1 MCYNLSFISVLAYL
15 YMEVNKMNMNDY
27 ITKHWAEIYKKVRK
41 VTKNHQ
47 NTDDLLNDLVMTLLE
62 KPSEYHD
69 SLLENDKVQHW
80 FTTSAHTQI
89 NSKTSPFFYKYKS
102 FSMRTT
108 SFEEWMPVEE
118 EVDTIAMAEEIK
130 EYISYQLQTYNVYTR
145 TLATEHL
152 LYNKSYSEISR
163 EYKINRRYVS
173 ETVNPCKNEI
183 FKKIRERW
191 NY

>member
-47 NTDDLLNDLVMTLLE
+47 NTDDLLNDLVMSLLE

-69 SLLENDKVQHW
+69 SLLDNNKVQHW

-130 EYISYQLQTYNVYTR
+130 EYISSHLQTYNVYTR

>member
-1 MCYNLSFISVLAYL
+1 
-15 YMEVNKMNMNDY
+15 MNMNDY

-69 SLLENDKVQHW
+69 SLLDNNKVQHW
-80 FTTSAHTQI
+80 FTTSAHTQM

>member
-69 SLLENDKVQHW
+69 SLLDNNKVQHW
-80 FTTSAHTQI
+80 FTTAAHTQI

-118 EVDTIAMAEEIK
+118 EVDMIGMAEEIK
-130 EYISYQLQTYNVYTR
+130 EYISSQLQTYNVYIR

-183 FKKIRERW
+183 FKKIKERW

>member
-69 SLLENDKVQHW
+69 SLLDNNKVQHW
-80 FTTSAHTQI
+80 FTTSAHTQM